1 MTATSTAFL
10 EPRPC
15 ECISHHL
22 HHRWLYLLHCA
33 CQFEKLV
40 RVLQL
45 EDVENLL
52 VDWITESRSPGI
64 FAESNGFPGDV
75 SLSMCEMLLLGW
87 KIQGGEIGAPSWG
100 S

>member
-1 MTATSTAFL
+1 MLWNPIGLKGRFIL
-10 EPRPC
+10 RFVVQERG
-15 ECISHHL
+15 
-22 HHRWLYLLHCA
+22 
-33 CQFEKLV
+33 QFEKLV